1 MNSAPFEVELEV
13 MDDGVHAFDV
23 AGELDLDT
31 APRLRDPLEKAID
44 GGATAVIV
52 DLSRCE
58 FIDSTGIALLVWA
71 WQSLDSGRGGR
82 LALCCPNAQVRRLL
96 ELTGVIE
103 AISIHRERDAA
114 IASLRS

>member
-1 MNSAPFEVELEV
+1 METTSFEVTTEV
-13 MDDGVHAFDV
+13 LDGHVHVF
-23 AGELDLDT
+23 
-31 APRLRDPLEKAID
+31 APKLREPLERAID
-44 GGATAVIV
+44 AGADAVMV

-71 WQSLDSGRGGR
+71 WQRLDSGRGGR
-82 LALCCPNAQVRRLL
+82 ITLCCPSAQVRRLL

-103 AISIHRERDAA
+103 AIAIHRERDSA